1 MRRNKL
7 KVLSSL
13 AILGIA
19 GLGLAA
25 CNNNT
30 GSGTTPSPTPTPTEN
45 GGGATTTPTP
55 TPVPTTPSQTTTTTP
70 NQSSTAN
77 TPAQK
82 VVKSISISGGKTL
95 YLVGEEFSFDGVVVT
110 KTYNDETQET
120 ATADEVTYKIYSDED
135 GTKEAT
141 SIATAGTYYV
151 YVTCGG
157 KDNYY
162 AITVQEK
169 QQTIHENAVVKGVT
183 PTKTDISTKVDIYNQ
198 NGNEVYATANS
209 SKKIQSEDKSAT
221 CDGIEFSQRLKMQG
235 SAVAAGESV
244 SVAADGTVSNGRVI
258 VVKVA
263 QASKLTF
270 YGMPSSEQKRSFILT
285 NNADYSREVASAADK
300 TNIGSYKFDVAAG
313 TYYFYVGASNDAL
326 GTNAGGWYF
335 YGVDIAYDVPTS
347 SLTYSEIKV
356 DASNAKTDFNLNDTF
371 STDGLVVKG
380 KNNLGTW
387 DILSKEDYKV
397 TNTDDTEV
405 STATPGKK
413 TLKVTAK
420 GHSDNYDIQVINP
433 NATVENIVVK
443 EEAKGVYKQGEVI
456 SLSGL
461 VITSTDSDSVTQDIA
476 YDAEKI
482 TYKVLDGE
490 TDVTSQFT
498 TLTKGTYTVEL
509 TYASKTTTYNIT
521 MLEVKERK
529 FEYKNEVAVGSDSY
543 ASSLIVSYTDGT
555 DADWSKYNDT
565 ILSTAEG
572 YSTKFYSDADCTT
585 LIDTATNA
593 FASVGTV
600 YMKLSYQDYSS
611 NAITLT
617 VKNFNSESYYTK
629 DNLTSSSVVKDATIF
644 DGNLITITG
653 GKNLGAPEGKDGI
666 CNQEVQIKLDANT
679 DASKFKGLILN
690 IKQKV
695 ALKLYMNCSTDKSGK
710 TFVIKDPT
718 GKIVFTSNDIVKN
731 KTDNTL
737 VEVTLEAGTY
747 TIESLT
753 GSVRFAGIEATKA
766 E

>member
-1 MRRNKL
+1 MKRNKL

-30 GSGTTPSPTPTPTEN
+30 GSGTTQSPTTTPTEN
-45 GGGATTTPTP
+45 GGGATTPTPTP
-55 TPVPTTPSQTTTTTP
+55 TPVPTTPSQSTTTTP
-70 NQSSTAN
+70 NQSSTN
-77 TPAQK
+77 TPEQNK
-82 VVKSISISGGKTL
+82 IESISVSGQTK
-95 YLVGEEFSFDGVVVT
+95 EFLPGSEFVFGGTVT
-110 KTYNDETQET
+110 KN
-120 ATADEVTYKIYSDED
+120 YSDGSQVVATEEEYIVTIYTD
-135 GTKEAT
+135 NSYETEAEN
-141 SIATAGTYYV
+141 IKTAGTYYV
-151 YVTCGG
+151 VVSIGDKLATYEIV
-157 KDNYY
+157 
-162 AITVQEK
+162 VREK

-198 NGNEVYATANS
+198 HGNEVYVTANS
-209 SKKIQSEDKSAT
+209 SKKIQSEDKTAT

-244 SVAADGTVSNGRVI
+244 NVSADGTVSNGRVI

-300 TNIGSYKFDVAAG
+300 TNIGSYEFDVAAG
-313 TYYFYVGASNDAL
+313 TYYFYVGATNATL
-326 GTNAGGWYF
+326 GTTAGGWYF
-335 YGVDIAYDVPTS
+335 YGVDIAYDVPAS

-356 DASNAKTDFNLNDTF
+356 DASNVRTDFNLNDTF

-420 GHSDNYDIQVINP
+420 GHSDTYDIQVINP
-433 NATVENIVVK
+433 NATIENIVVK

-490 TDVTSQFT
+490 ADVTSQFT

-521 MLEVKERK
+521 MLEVKEGK

-585 LIDTATNA
+585 LIDTATKA

-617 VKNFNSESYYTK
+617 VKNFNSESYYVK
-629 DNLTSSSVVKDATIF
+629 DANLTSGTDYKKQTLFEGNFVDVKV
-644 DGNLITITG
+644 GTG
-653 GKNLGAPEGKDGI
+653 TCKADSNTAI
-666 CNQEVQIKLDANT
+666 NQGEMQIKLDAG
-679 DASKFKGLILN
+679 DGKEIIFVV
-690 IKQKV
+690 KQKIT
-695 ALKLYMNCSTDKSGK
+695 LKIIANASGNK
-710 TFVIKDPT
+710 KYIIKDAVGT
-718 GKIVFTSNDIVKN
+718 ELKAGDLS
-731 KTDNTL
+731 KTADGDTTI
-737 VEVTLEAGTY
+737 EITLEAGTY
-747 TIESLT
+747 SFTSN
-753 GSVRFAGIEATKA
+753 GGGVRFAGIEATKA

>member
-1 MRRNKL
+1 MKRNKL

-30 GSGTTPSPTPTPTEN
+30 GSGTTQSPTTTPTEN
-45 GGGATTTPTP
+45 GGGATTPTPTP
-55 TPVPTTPSQTTTTTP
+55 TPVPTTPSQSTTTTP
-70 NQSSTAN
+70 NQSSTN
-77 TPAQK
+77 TPEQK
-82 VVKSISISGGKTL
+82 KIESISVSGQTK
-95 YLVGEEFSFDGVVVT
+95 EFLPGSEFVFGGTVT
-110 KTYNDETQET
+110 KN
-120 ATADEVTYKIYSDED
+120 YSDGSQVVATEEEYIVTIYTD
-135 GTKEAT
+135 NSYETEAEN
-141 SIATAGTYYV
+141 IKTAGTYYV
-151 YVTCGG
+151 VVSIGDKLATYEIV
-157 KDNYY
+157 
-162 AITVQEK
+162 VREK

-198 NGNEVYATANS
+198 HGNEVYVTANS
-209 SKKIQSEDKSAT
+209 SKKIQSEDKTAT

-244 SVAADGTVSNGRVI
+244 NVSADGTVSNGRVI

-300 TNIGSYKFDVAAG
+300 TNIGSYEFDVAAG
-313 TYYFYVGASNDAL
+313 TYYFYVGATNATL
-326 GTNAGGWYF
+326 GTTAGGWYF
-335 YGVDIAYDVPTS
+335 YGVDIAYDVPAS

-356 DASNAKTDFNLNDTF
+356 DASNVRTDFNLNDTF

-420 GHSDNYDIQVINP
+420 GHSDTYDIQVINP
-433 NATVENIVVK
+433 NATIENIVVK

-490 TDVTSQFT
+490 ADVTSQFT

-521 MLEVKERK
+521 MLEVKEGK

-617 VKNFNSESYYTK
+617 VKNFNSESYYVK
-629 DNLTSSSVVKDATIF
+629 DANLTSGTDYKKQTLFEGNFVDVKV
-644 DGNLITITG
+644 GTG
-653 GKNLGAPEGKDGI
+653 TCKADSNTAI
-666 CNQEVQIKLDANT
+666 NQGEMQIKLDAG
-679 DASKFKGLILN
+679 DGKEIIFVV
-690 IKQKV
+690 KQKIT
-695 ALKLYMNCSTDKSGK
+695 LKIIANASGNK
-710 TFVIKDPT
+710 KYIIKDAVGT
-718 GKIVFTSNDIVKN
+718 ELKAGDLS
-731 KTDNTL
+731 KTADGDTTI
-737 VEVTLEAGTY
+737 EITLEAGTY
-747 TIESLT
+747 SFTSN
-753 GSVRFAGIEATKA
+753 GGGVRFAGIEATKA

>member
-1 MRRNKL
+1 M
-7 KVLSSL
+7 
-13 AILGIA
+13 
-19 GLGLAA
+19 
-25 CNNNT
+25 
-30 GSGTTPSPTPTPTEN
+30 
-45 GGGATTTPTP
+45 
-55 TPVPTTPSQTTTTTP
+55 
-70 NQSSTAN
+70 
-77 TPAQK
+77 
-82 VVKSISISGGKTL
+82 
-95 YLVGEEFSFDGVVVT
+95 
-110 KTYNDETQET
+110 
-120 ATADEVTYKIYSDED
+120 
-135 GTKEAT
+135 
-141 SIATAGTYYV
+141 
-151 YVTCGG
+151 
-157 KDNYY
+157 
-162 AITVQEK
+162 
-169 QQTIHENAVVKGVT
+169 T

-198 NGNEVYATANS
+198 HGNEVYVTANS
-209 SKKIQSEDKSAT
+209 SKKIQSEDKTAT

-244 SVAADGTVSNGRVI
+244 NVSADGTVSNGRVI

-300 TNIGSYKFDVAAG
+300 TNIGSYEFDVAAG
-313 TYYFYVGASNDAL
+313 TYYFYVGATNATL
-326 GTNAGGWYF
+326 GTTAGGWYF
-335 YGVDIAYDVPTS
+335 YGVDIAYDVPAS

-356 DASNAKTDFNLNDTF
+356 DASNVRTDFNLNDTF

-420 GHSDNYDIQVINP
+420 GHSDTYDIQVINP
-433 NATVENIVVK
+433 NATIENIVVK

-490 TDVTSQFT
+490 ADVTSQFT

-521 MLEVKERK
+521 MLEVKEGK

-585 LIDTATNA
+585 LIDTATKA

-617 VKNFNSESYYTK
+617 VKNFNSESYYVK
-629 DNLTSSSVVKDATIF
+629 DANLTSGTDYKKQTLFEGNFVDVKV
-644 DGNLITITG
+644 GTG
-653 GKNLGAPEGKDGI
+653 TCKADSNTAI
-666 CNQEVQIKLDANT
+666 NQGEMQIKLDAG
-679 DASKFKGLILN
+679 DGKEIIFVV
-690 IKQKV
+690 KQKIT
-695 ALKLYMNCSTDKSGK
+695 LKIIANASGNK
-710 TFVIKDPT
+710 KYIIKDAVGT
-718 GKIVFTSNDIVKN
+718 ELKAGDLS
-731 KTDNTL
+731 KTADGDTTI
-737 VEVTLEAGTY
+737 EITLEAGTY
-747 TIESLT
+747 SFTSN
-753 GSVRFAGIEATKA
+753 GGGVRFAGIEATKA

>member
-1 MRRNKL
+1 MKRNKL

-30 GSGTTPSPTPTPTEN
+30 GSGTTQSPTTTPTEN
-45 GGGATTTPTP
+45 GGGATTPTPTP
-55 TPVPTTPSQTTTTTP
+55 TPVPTTPSQSTTTTP
-70 NQSSTAN
+70 NQSSTN
-77 TPAQK
+77 TPEQNK
-82 VVKSISISGGKTL
+82 IESISVSGQTK
-95 YLVGEEFSFDGVVVT
+95 EFLPGSEFVFGGTVT
-110 KTYNDETQET
+110 KN
-120 ATADEVTYKIYSDED
+120 YSDGSQVVATEEEYIVTIYTD
-135 GTKEAT
+135 NSYETEAEN
-141 SIATAGTYYV
+141 IKTAGTYYV
-151 YVTCGG
+151 VVSIGDKLATYEIV
-157 KDNYY
+157 
-162 AITVQEK
+162 VREK

-198 NGNEVYATANS
+198 HGNEVYVTANS
-209 SKKIQSEDKSAT
+209 SKKIQSEDKTAT

-244 SVAADGTVSNGRVI
+244 NVSADGTVSNGRVI

-300 TNIGSYKFDVAAG
+300 TNIGSYEFDVAAG
-313 TYYFYVGASNDAL
+313 TYYFYVGATNATL
-326 GTNAGGWYF
+326 GTTAGGWYF
-335 YGVDIAYDVPTS
+335 YGVDIAYDVPAS

-356 DASNAKTDFNLNDTF
+356 DASNVRTDFNLNDTF

-420 GHSDNYDIQVINP
+420 GHSDTYDIQVINP
-433 NATVENIVVK
+433 NATIENIVVK

-490 TDVTSQFT
+490 ADVTSQFT

-521 MLEVKERK
+521 MLEVKEGK

-617 VKNFNSESYYTK
+617 VKNFNSESYYIK
-629 DNLTSSSVVKDATIF
+629 DANLTSGTDYKKQTLFEGNFVDVKV
-644 DGNLITITG
+644 GTG
-653 GKNLGAPEGKDGI
+653 TCKADSNTAI
-666 CNQEVQIKLDANT
+666 NQGEMQIKLDAG
-679 DASKFKGLILN
+679 DGKEIIFVV
-690 IKQKV
+690 KQKIT
-695 ALKLYMNCSTDKSGK
+695 LKIIANASGNK
-710 TFVIKDPT
+710 KYIIKDAVGTELKT
-718 GKIVFTSNDIVKN
+718 GDLS
-731 KTDNTL
+731 KTADGDTTI
-737 VEVTLEAGTY
+737 EITLEAGTY
-747 TIESLT
+747 SFTSN
-753 GSVRFAGIEATKA
+753 GGGVRFAGIEATKA
-766 E
+766 V

>member
-1 MRRNKL
+1 MKRNKL

-30 GSGTTPSPTPTPTEN
+30 GSGTTQSPTQTPTEN
-45 GGGATTTPTP
+45 GGGATTPTPTP
-55 TPVPTTPSQTTTTTP
+55 TPVPTTPSQSTTTTP
-70 NQSSTAN
+70 NQSSTN
-77 TPAQK
+77 TPEQNK
-82 VVKSISISGGKTL
+82 IESISVSGQTK
-95 YLVGEEFSFDGVVVT
+95 EFLPGSEFVFGGTVT
-110 KTYNDETQET
+110 KN
-120 ATADEVTYKIYSDED
+120 YSDGSQVVATEEEYIVTIYTD
-135 GTKEAT
+135 NSYETEAEN
-141 SIATAGTYYV
+141 IKTAGTYYV
-151 YVTCGG
+151 VVSIGDKLATYEIV
-157 KDNYY
+157 
-162 AITVQEK
+162 VREK

-198 NGNEVYATANS
+198 HGNEVYVTANS
-209 SKKIQSEDKSAT
+209 SKKIQSEDKTAT

-244 SVAADGTVSNGRVI
+244 NVSADGTVSNGRVI

-300 TNIGSYKFDVAAG
+300 TNIGSYEFDVAAG
-313 TYYFYVGASNDAL
+313 TYYFYVGATNATL
-326 GTNAGGWYF
+326 GTTAGGWYF
-335 YGVDIAYDVPTS
+335 YGVDIAYDVPAS

-356 DASNAKTDFNLNDTF
+356 DASNVRTDFNLNDTF

-397 TNTDDTEV
+397 TNNDDTEV

-420 GHSDNYDIQVINP
+420 GHSDTYDIQVINP
-433 NATVENIVVK
+433 NATIENIVVK

-490 TDVTSQFT
+490 ADVTSQFT

-521 MLEVKERK
+521 MLEVKEGK

-593 FASVGTV
+593 FASAGTV

-617 VKNFNSESYYTK
+617 VKNFNSESYYVK
-629 DNLTSSSVVKDATIF
+629 DANLTSGTDYKKQTLFEGNFVDVKV
-644 DGNLITITG
+644 GTG
-653 GKNLGAPEGKDGI
+653 TCKADSNTAI
-666 CNQEVQIKLDANT
+666 NQGEMQIKLDAG
-679 DASKFKGLILN
+679 DGKEIIFVV
-690 IKQKV
+690 KQKIT
-695 ALKLYMNCSTDKSGK
+695 LKIIANASGNK
-710 TFVIKDPT
+710 KYIIKDAVGT
-718 GKIVFTSNDIVKN
+718 ELKAGDLS
-731 KTDNTL
+731 KTADGDTTI
-737 VEVTLEAGTY
+737 EITLEAGTY
-747 TIESLT
+747 SFTSN
-753 GSVRFAGIEATKA
+753 GGGVRFAGIEATKA

>member
-1 MRRNKL
+1 MKRNKL

-30 GSGTTPSPTPTPTEN
+30 GSGTTQSPTTTPTEN
-45 GGGATTTPTP
+45 GGGATTPTPTP
-55 TPVPTTPSQTTTTTP
+55 TPVPTTPSQSTTTTP
-70 NQSSTAN
+70 NQSSTN
-77 TPAQK
+77 TPEQNK
-82 VVKSISISGGKTL
+82 IESISVSGQTK
-95 YLVGEEFSFDGVVVT
+95 EFLPGSEFVFGGTVT
-110 KTYNDETQET
+110 KN
-120 ATADEVTYKIYSDED
+120 YSDGSQVVATEEEYIVTIYTD
-135 GTKEAT
+135 NSYETEAEN
-141 SIATAGTYYV
+141 IKTAGTYYV
-151 YVTCGG
+151 VVSIGDKLATYEIV
-157 KDNYY
+157 
-162 AITVQEK
+162 VREK

-198 NGNEVYATANS
+198 HGNEVYVTANS
-209 SKKIQSEDKSAT
+209 SKKIQSEDKTAT

-244 SVAADGTVSNGRVI
+244 NVSADGTVSNGRVI

-300 TNIGSYKFDVAAG
+300 TNIGSYEFDVAAG
-313 TYYFYVGASNDAL
+313 TYYFYVGATNATL
-326 GTNAGGWYF
+326 GTTAGGWYF
-335 YGVDIAYDVPTS
+335 YGVDIAYDVPAS

-356 DASNAKTDFNLNDTF
+356 DASNVRTDFNLNDTF

-420 GHSDNYDIQVINP
+420 GHSDTYDIQVINP
-433 NATVENIVVK
+433 NATIENIVVK
-443 EEAKGVYKQGEVI
+443 EEAKGVYKQGEVV

-490 TDVTSQFT
+490 ADVTSQFT

-521 MLEVKERK
+521 MLEVKEGK

-629 DNLTSSSVVKDATIF
+629 DNLTSSSVVKNVTIF

-747 TIESLT
+747 TIESIT

>member
-1 MRRNKL
+1 MKRNKL

-30 GSGTTPSPTPTPTEN
+30 GSGTTQSPTTTPTEN
-45 GGGATTTPTP
+45 GGGATTPTPTP
-55 TPVPTTPSQTTTTTP
+55 TPVPTTPSQSTTTTP
-70 NQSSTAN
+70 NQSSTN
-77 TPAQK
+77 TPEQNK
-82 VVKSISISGGKTL
+82 IESISVSGQTK
-95 YLVGEEFSFDGVVVT
+95 EFLPGSEFVFGGTVT
-110 KTYNDETQET
+110 KN
-120 ATADEVTYKIYSDED
+120 YSDGSQVVATEEEYIVTIYTD
-135 GTKEAT
+135 NSYETEAEN
-141 SIATAGTYYV
+141 IKTAGTYYV
-151 YVTCGG
+151 VVSIGDKLATYEIV
-157 KDNYY
+157 
-162 AITVQEK
+162 VREK

-198 NGNEVYATANS
+198 HGNEVYVTANS
-209 SKKIQSEDKSAT
+209 SKKIQSEDKTAT

-244 SVAADGTVSNGRVI
+244 NVSADGTVSNGRVI

-300 TNIGSYKFDVAAG
+300 TNICSYEFDVAAG
-313 TYYFYVGASNDAL
+313 TYYFYVGATNATL
-326 GTNAGGWYF
+326 GTTAGGWYF
-335 YGVDIAYDVPTS
+335 YGVDIAYDVPAS

-356 DASNAKTDFNLNDTF
+356 DASNVRTDFNLNDTF

-420 GHSDNYDIQVINP
+420 GHSDTYDIQVINP
-433 NATVENIVVK
+433 NATIENIVVK

-490 TDVTSQFT
+490 ADVTSQFT

-521 MLEVKERK
+521 MLEVKEGK

-617 VKNFNSESYYTK
+617 VKNFNSESYYVK
-629 DNLTSSSVVKDATIF
+629 DANLTSGTDYKKQTLFEGNFVDVKV
-644 DGNLITITG
+644 GTG
-653 GKNLGAPEGKDGI
+653 TCKADSNTAI
-666 CNQEVQIKLDANT
+666 NQGEMQIKLDAG
-679 DASKFKGLILN
+679 DGKEIIFVV
-690 IKQKV
+690 KQKIT
-695 ALKLYMNCSTDKSGK
+695 LKIIANASGNK
-710 TFVIKDPT
+710 KYIIKDAVGT
-718 GKIVFTSNDIVKN
+718 ELKAGDLS
-731 KTDNTL
+731 KTADGDTTI
-737 VEVTLEAGTY
+737 EITLEAGTY
-747 TIESLT
+747 SFTSN
-753 GSVRFAGIEATKA
+753 GGGVRFAGIEATKA

>member
-30 GSGTTPSPTPTPTEN
+30 GSGTTQSPTTTPTEN
-45 GGGATTTPTP
+45 GGGATTPTPTP
-55 TPVPTTPSQTTTTTP
+55 TPVPTTPSQSTTTTP
-70 NQSSTAN
+70 NQSSTN
-77 TPAQK
+77 TPEQNK
-82 VVKSISISGGKTL
+82 IESISVSGQTK
-95 YLVGEEFSFDGVVVT
+95 EFLPGSEFVFGGTVT
-110 KTYNDETQET
+110 KN
-120 ATADEVTYKIYSDED
+120 YSDGSQVVATEEEYIVTIYTD
-135 GTKEAT
+135 NSYETEAEN
-141 SIATAGTYYV
+141 IKTAGTYYV
-151 YVTCGG
+151 VVSIGDKLATYEIV
-157 KDNYY
+157 
-162 AITVQEK
+162 VREK

-198 NGNEVYATANS
+198 HGNEVYVTANS
-209 SKKIQSEDKSAT
+209 SKKIQSEDKTAT

-235 SAVAAGESV
+235 SAVAAGERVNV
-244 SVAADGTVSNGRVI
+244 SADGTVSNGRVI

-300 TNIGSYKFDVAAG
+300 TNIGSYEFDVAAG
-313 TYYFYVGASNDAL
+313 TYYFYVGATNATL
-326 GTNAGGWYF
+326 GTTAGGWYF
-335 YGVDIAYDVPTS
+335 YGVDIAYDVPAS

-356 DASNAKTDFNLNDTF
+356 DASNVRTDFNLNDTF

-420 GHSDNYDIQVINP
+420 GHSDTYDIQVINP
-433 NATVENIVVK
+433 NATIENIVVK

-490 TDVTSQFT
+490 ADVTSQFT

-521 MLEVKERK
+521 MLEVKEGK

-617 VKNFNSESYYTK
+617 VKNFNSESYYVK
-629 DNLTSSSVVKDATIF
+629 DANLTSGTDYKKQTLFEGNFVDVKV
-644 DGNLITITG
+644 GTG
-653 GKNLGAPEGKDGI
+653 TCKADSNTAI
-666 CNQEVQIKLDANT
+666 NQGEMQIKLDAG
-679 DASKFKGLILN
+679 DGKEIIFVV
-690 IKQKV
+690 KQKIT
-695 ALKLYMNCSTDKSGK
+695 LKIIANASGNK
-710 TFVIKDPT
+710 KYIIKDAVGT
-718 GKIVFTSNDIVKN
+718 ELKAGDLS
-731 KTDNTL
+731 KTADGDTTI
-737 VEVTLEAGTY
+737 EITLEAGTY
-747 TIESLT
+747 SFTSN
-753 GSVRFAGIEATKA
+753 GGGVRFAGIEATKA

>member
-1 MRRNKL
+1 MKRNKL

-30 GSGTTPSPTPTPTEN
+30 GSGTTQSPTTTPTEN
-45 GGGATTTPTP
+45 GGGATTPTPTP
-55 TPVPTTPSQTTTTTP
+55 TPVPITPSQSTTTTP
-70 NQSSTAN
+70 NQSSTN
-77 TPAQK
+77 TPEQNK
-82 VVKSISISGGKTL
+82 IESISVSGQTK
-95 YLVGEEFSFDGVVVT
+95 EFLPGSEFVFGGTVT
-110 KTYNDETQET
+110 KN
-120 ATADEVTYKIYSDED
+120 YSDGSQVVATEEEYIVTIYTD
-135 GTKEAT
+135 NSYETEAEN
-141 SIATAGTYYV
+141 IKTAGTYYV
-151 YVTCGG
+151 VVSIGDKLATYEIV
-157 KDNYY
+157 
-162 AITVQEK
+162 VREK

-198 NGNEVYATANS
+198 HGNEVYVTANS
-209 SKKIQSEDKSAT
+209 SKKIQSEDKTAT

-244 SVAADGTVSNGRVI
+244 NVSADGTVSNGRVI

-300 TNIGSYKFDVAAG
+300 TNIGSYEFDVAAG
-313 TYYFYVGASNDAL
+313 TYYFYVGATNATL
-326 GTNAGGWYF
+326 GTTAGGWYF
-335 YGVDIAYDVPTS
+335 YGVDIAYDVPAS

-356 DASNAKTDFNLNDTF
+356 DASNVRTDFNLNDTF

-420 GHSDNYDIQVINP
+420 GHSDTYDIQVINP
-433 NATVENIVVK
+433 NATIENIVVK

-490 TDVTSQFT
+490 ADVTSQFT

-521 MLEVKERK
+521 MLEVKEGK

-617 VKNFNSESYYTK
+617 VKNFNSESYYIK
-629 DNLTSSSVVKDATIF
+629 DANLTSGTDYKKQTLFEGNFVDVKV
-644 DGNLITITG
+644 GTG
-653 GKNLGAPEGKDGI
+653 TCKADSNTAI
-666 CNQEVQIKLDANT
+666 NQGEMQIKLDAG
-679 DASKFKGLILN
+679 DGKEIIFVV
-690 IKQKV
+690 KQKIT
-695 ALKLYMNCSTDKSGK
+695 LKIIANASGNK
-710 TFVIKDPT
+710 KYIIKDAVGTELKT
-718 GKIVFTSNDIVKN
+718 GDLS
-731 KTDNTL
+731 KTADGDTTI
-737 VEVTLEAGTY
+737 EITLEAGTY
-747 TIESLT
+747 SFTSN
-753 GSVRFAGIEATKA
+753 GGGVRFAGIEATKA

>member
-1 MRRNKL
+1 MKRNKL
-7 KVLSSL
+7 KVLSRL

-30 GSGTTPSPTPTPTEN
+30 GSGTTQSPTTTPTEN
-45 GGGATTTPTP
+45 GGGATTPTPTP
-55 TPVPTTPSQTTTTTP
+55 TPVPTTPSQSTTTTP
-70 NQSSTAN
+70 NQSSTN
-77 TPAQK
+77 TPEQNK
-82 VVKSISISGGKTL
+82 IKSISVSGQTK
-95 YLVGEEFSFDGVVVT
+95 EFLPGSEFVFGGTVT
-110 KTYNDETQET
+110 KN
-120 ATADEVTYKIYSDED
+120 YSDGSQVVATEEEYIVTIYTD
-135 GTKEAT
+135 NSYETEAENIKT
-141 SIATAGTYYV
+141 SGTYYV
-151 YVTCGG
+151 VVSIGDKLATYEIV
-157 KDNYY
+157 
-162 AITVQEK
+162 VREK

-198 NGNEVYATANS
+198 HGNEVYVTANS
-209 SKKIQSEDKSAT
+209 SKKIQSEDKTAT

-244 SVAADGTVSNGRVI
+244 NVSADGTVSNGRVI

-300 TNIGSYKFDVAAG
+300 TNIGSYEFDVAAG
-313 TYYFYVGASNDAL
+313 TYYFYVGATNATL
-326 GTNAGGWYF
+326 GTTAGGWYF
-335 YGVDIAYDVPTS
+335 YGVDIAYDVPAS

-356 DASNAKTDFNLNDTF
+356 DASNVRTDFNLNDTF

-420 GHSDNYDIQVINP
+420 GHSDTYDIQVINP
-433 NATVENIVVK
+433 NATIENIVVK

-490 TDVTSQFT
+490 ADVTSQFT

-521 MLEVKERK
+521 MLEVKEGK

-617 VKNFNSESYYTK
+617 VKNFNSESYYVK
-629 DNLTSSSVVKDATIF
+629 DANLTSGTDYKKQTLFEGNFVDVKV
-644 DGNLITITG
+644 GTG
-653 GKNLGAPEGKDGI
+653 TCKADSNTAI
-666 CNQEVQIKLDANT
+666 NQGEMQIKLDAG
-679 DASKFKGLILN
+679 DGKEIIFVV
-690 IKQKV
+690 KQKIT
-695 ALKLYMNCSTDKSGK
+695 LKIIANASGNK
-710 TFVIKDPT
+710 KYIIKDAVGT
-718 GKIVFTSNDIVKN
+718 ELKAGDLS
-731 KTDNTL
+731 KTADGDTTI
-737 VEVTLEAGTY
+737 EITLEAGTY
-747 TIESLT
+747 SFTSN
-753 GSVRFAGIEATKA
+753 GGGVRFAGIEATKA

>member
-1 MRRNKL
+1 MKRNKL

-30 GSGTTPSPTPTPTEN
+30 GSGTTQSPTTTPTEN
-45 GGGATTTPTP
+45 GGGATTPTPTP
-55 TPVPTTPSQTTTTTP
+55 TPVPTTPSQSTTTTP
-70 NQSSTAN
+70 NQSSTN
-77 TPAQK
+77 TPEQNK
-82 VVKSISISGGKTL
+82 IESISVSGQTK
-95 YLVGEEFSFDGVVVT
+95 EFLPGSEFVFGGTVT
-110 KTYNDETQET
+110 KN
-120 ATADEVTYKIYSDED
+120 YSDGSQVVATEEEYIVTIYTD
-135 GTKEAT
+135 NSYETEAEN
-141 SIATAGTYYV
+141 IKTAGTYYV
-151 YVTCGG
+151 VVSIGDKLATYEIV
-157 KDNYY
+157 
-162 AITVQEK
+162 VREK

-198 NGNEVYATANS
+198 HGNEVYVTANS
-209 SKKIQSEDKSAT
+209 SKKIQSEDKTAT

-244 SVAADGTVSNGRVI
+244 NVSADGTVSNGRVI

-300 TNIGSYKFDVAAG
+300 TNIGSYEFDVAAG
-313 TYYFYVGASNDAL
+313 TYYFYVGATNATL
-326 GTNAGGWYF
+326 GTTAGGWYF
-335 YGVDIAYDVPTS
+335 YGVDIAYDVPAS

-356 DASNAKTDFNLNDTF
+356 DASNVRTDFNLNDTF

-420 GHSDNYDIQVINP
+420 GHSGTYDIQVINP
-433 NATVENIVVK
+433 NATIENIVVK

-490 TDVTSQFT
+490 ADVTSQFT

-521 MLEVKERK
+521 MLEVKEGK

-617 VKNFNSESYYTK
+617 VKNFNSESYYVK
-629 DNLTSSSVVKDATIF
+629 DANLTSGTDYKKQTLFEGNFVDVKV
-644 DGNLITITG
+644 GTG
-653 GKNLGAPEGKDGI
+653 TCKADSNTAI
-666 CNQEVQIKLDANT
+666 NQGEMQIKLDAG
-679 DASKFKGLILN
+679 DGKEIIFVV
-690 IKQKV
+690 KQKIT
-695 ALKLYMNCSTDKSGK
+695 LKIIANASGNK
-710 TFVIKDPT
+710 KYIIKDAVGT
-718 GKIVFTSNDIVKN
+718 ELKAGDLS
-731 KTDNTL
+731 KTADGDTTI
-737 VEVTLEAGTY
+737 EITLEAGTY
-747 TIESLT
+747 SFTSN
-753 GSVRFAGIEATKA
+753 GGGVRFAGIEATKA

>member
-1 MRRNKL
+1 MKRNKL

-30 GSGTTPSPTPTPTEN
+30 GSGTTQSPTQTPTEN
-45 GGGATTTPTP
+45 GGGATTPTPTP
-55 TPVPTTPSQTTTTTP
+55 TPVPTTPSQSTTTTP
-70 NQSSTAN
+70 NQSSTN
-77 TPAQK
+77 TPEQNK
-82 VVKSISISGGKTL
+82 IESISVSGQTK
-95 YLVGEEFSFDGVVVT
+95 EFLPGSEFVFGGTVT
-110 KTYNDETQET
+110 KN
-120 ATADEVTYKIYSDED
+120 YSDGSQVVATEEEYIVTIYTD
-135 GTKEAT
+135 NSYETEAEN
-141 SIATAGTYYV
+141 IKTAGTYYV
-151 YVTCGG
+151 VVSIGDKLATYEIV
-157 KDNYY
+157 
-162 AITVQEK
+162 VREK

-198 NGNEVYATANS
+198 HGNEVYVTANS
-209 SKKIQSEDKSAT
+209 SKKIQSEDKTAT

-244 SVAADGTVSNGRVI
+244 NVSADGTVSNGRVI

-300 TNIGSYKFDVAAG
+300 TNIGSYEFDVAAG
-313 TYYFYVGASNDAL
+313 TYYFYVGATNATL
-326 GTNAGGWYF
+326 GTTAGGWYF
-335 YGVDIAYDVPTS
+335 YGVDIAYDVPAS

-356 DASNAKTDFNLNDTF
+356 DASNVRTDFNLNDTF

-397 TNTDDTEV
+397 TNNDDTEV

-420 GHSDNYDIQVINP
+420 GHSDTYDIQVINP
-433 NATVENIVVK
+433 NATIENIVVK

-490 TDVTSQFT
+490 ADVTSQFT

-521 MLEVKERK
+521 MLEVKEGK

-617 VKNFNSESYYTK
+617 VKNFNSESYYIK
-629 DNLTSSSVVKDATIF
+629 DANLTSGTDYKKQTLFEGNFVDVKV
-644 DGNLITITG
+644 GTG
-653 GKNLGAPEGKDGI
+653 TCKADSNTAI
-666 CNQEVQIKLDANT
+666 NQGEMQIKLDAG
-679 DASKFKGLILN
+679 DGKEIIFVV
-690 IKQKV
+690 KQKIT
-695 ALKLYMNCSTDKSGK
+695 LKIIANASGNK
-710 TFVIKDPT
+710 KYIIKDAVGTELKT
-718 GKIVFTSNDIVKN
+718 GDLS
-731 KTDNTL
+731 KTADGDTTI
-737 VEVTLEAGTY
+737 EITLEAGTY
-747 TIESLT
+747 SFTSN
-753 GSVRFAGIEATKA
+753 GGGVRFAGIEATKA

>member
-1 MRRNKL
+1 MKRNKL

-45 GGGATTTPTP
+45 GGATTTPTP
-55 TPVPTTPSQTTTTTP
+55 TPAPTTPSQTTTTTP

-169 QQTIHENAVVKGVT
+169 QQTIHENAVVKGVSSNIT
-183 PTKTDISTKVDIYNQ
+183 EKFNIYSQ
-198 NGNEVYATANS
+198 NGNEVYATATS
-209 SKKIQSEDKSAT
+209 TKYLEYETKTAT
-221 CDGIEFSQRLKMQG
+221 VDGIEFSQRLKMKG
-235 SAVAAGESV
+235 SAVGKGETV

-270 YGMPSSEQKRSFILT
+270 YGMPSDNKKRSFILT
-285 NNADYSREVASAADK
+285 NNADVTREIASAADK
-300 TNIGSYKFDVAAG
+300 TNIGSYEFDVKAG

-326 GTNAGGWYF
+326 GTEAGGWYF
-335 YGVDIAYDVPTS
+335 YGVDIAYDVPAS

-617 VKNFNSESYYTK
+617 VKNFNSESYSTSG
-629 DNLTSSSVVKDATIF
+629 LTVGTDYKNSVLF
-644 DGNLITITG
+644 EGNLVDVKVGTG
-653 GKNLGAPEGKDGI
+653 TCKADDAKDKDTM
-666 CNQEVQIKLDANT
+666 NHEVQIKLDSGAG
-679 DASKFKGLILN
+679 KEIIFVV
-690 IKQKV
+690 KQKIT
-695 ALKLYMNCSTDKSGK
+695 LKIAINASGK
-710 TFVIKDPT
+710 KKYVIKDST
-718 GKIVFTSNDIVKN
+718 GTVVPNGSGNVGITKDSNTIVEI
-731 KTDNTL
+731 
-737 VEVTLEAGTY
+737 TLEAGTY
-747 TIESLT
+747 TLASD
-753 GSVRFAGIEATKA
+753 GGGVRFAGIEATKA

>member
-70 NQSSTAN
+70 NQSSTN
-77 TPAQK
+77 TPEQNK
-82 VVKSISISGGKTL
+82 IESISVSGQTK
-95 YLVGEEFSFDGVVVT
+95 EFLPGSEFVFGGTVT
-110 KTYNDETQET
+110 KN
-120 ATADEVTYKIYSDED
+120 YSDGSQVVATEEEYIVTIYTD
-135 GTKEAT
+135 NSYETEAEN
-141 SIATAGTYYV
+141 IKTAGTYYV
-151 YVTCGG
+151 VVSIGDKLATYEIV
-157 KDNYY
+157 
-162 AITVQEK
+162 VREK

-198 NGNEVYATANS
+198 HGNEVYVTANS
-209 SKKIQSEDKSAT
+209 SKKIQSEDKTAT

-244 SVAADGTVSNGRVI
+244 NVSADGTVSNGRVI

-300 TNIGSYKFDVAAG
+300 TNIGSYEFDVAAG
-313 TYYFYVGASNDAL
+313 TYYFYVGATNATL
-326 GTNAGGWYF
+326 GTTAGGWYF
-335 YGVDIAYDVPTS
+335 YGVDIAYDVPAS

-356 DASNAKTDFNLNDTF
+356 DASNVRTDFNLNDTF

-420 GHSDNYDIQVINP
+420 GHSDTYDIQVINP
-433 NATVENIVVK
+433 NATIENIVVK

-490 TDVTSQFT
+490 ADVTSQFT

-521 MLEVKERK
+521 MLEVKEGK

-543 ASSLIVSYTDGT
+543 ASSLIV
-555 DADWSKYNDT
+555 
-565 ILSTAEG
+565 L
-572 YSTKFYSDADCTT
+572 
-585 LIDTATNA
+585 L
-593 FASVGTV
+593 
-600 YMKLSYQDYSS
+600 
-611 NAITLT
+611 
-617 VKNFNSESYYTK
+617 
-629 DNLTSSSVVKDATIF
+629 
-644 DGNLITITG
+644 
-653 GKNLGAPEGKDGI
+653 
-666 CNQEVQIKLDANT
+666 
-679 DASKFKGLILN
+679 
-690 IKQKV
+690 
-695 ALKLYMNCSTDKSGK
+695 
-710 TFVIKDPT
+710 
-718 GKIVFTSNDIVKN
+718 
-731 KTDNTL
+731 
-737 VEVTLEAGTY
+737 
-747 TIESLT
+747 
-753 GSVRFAGIEATKA
+753 
-766 E
+766 

>member
-1 MRRNKL
+1 MKRNKL

-30 GSGTTPSPTPTPTEN
+30 GSGTTQSPTTTPTEN
-45 GGGATTTPTP
+45 GGGATTPTPTP
-55 TPVPTTPSQTTTTTP
+55 TPVPTTPSQSTTTTP
-70 NQSSTAN
+70 NQSSTN
-77 TPAQK
+77 TPEQNK
-82 VVKSISISGGKTL
+82 IESISVSGQTK
-95 YLVGEEFSFDGVVVT
+95 EFLPGSEFVFGGTVT
-110 KTYNDETQET
+110 KN
-120 ATADEVTYKIYSDED
+120 YSDGSQVVATEEEYIVTIYTD
-135 GTKEAT
+135 NSYETEAEN
-141 SIATAGTYYV
+141 IKTAGTYYV
-151 YVTCGG
+151 VVSIGDKLATYEIV
-157 KDNYY
+157 
-162 AITVQEK
+162 VREK

-198 NGNEVYATANS
+198 HGNEVYVTANS
-209 SKKIQSEDKSAT
+209 SKKIQSEDKTAT

-244 SVAADGTVSNGRVI
+244 NVSADGTVSNGRVI

-300 TNIGSYKFDVAAG
+300 TNIGSYEFDVAAG
-313 TYYFYVGASNDAL
+313 TYYFYVGATNATL
-326 GTNAGGWYF
+326 GTTAGGWYF
-335 YGVDIAYDVPTS
+335 YCVDIAYDVPAS

-356 DASNAKTDFNLNDTF
+356 DASNVRTDFNLNDTF

-420 GHSDNYDIQVINP
+420 GHSDTYDIQVINP
-433 NATVENIVVK
+433 NATIENIVVK

-490 TDVTSQFT
+490 ADVTSQFT

-521 MLEVKERK
+521 MLEVKEGK

-617 VKNFNSESYYTK
+617 VKNFNSESYYVK
-629 DNLTSSSVVKDATIF
+629 DANLTSGTDYKKQTLFEGNFVDVKV
-644 DGNLITITG
+644 GTG
-653 GKNLGAPEGKDGI
+653 TCKADSNTAI
-666 CNQEVQIKLDANT
+666 NQGEMQIKLDAG
-679 DASKFKGLILN
+679 DGKEIIFVV
-690 IKQKV
+690 KQKIT
-695 ALKLYMNCSTDKSGK
+695 LKIIANASGNK
-710 TFVIKDPT
+710 KYIIKDAVGT
-718 GKIVFTSNDIVKN
+718 ELKAGDLS
-731 KTDNTL
+731 KTADGDTTI
-737 VEVTLEAGTY
+737 EITLEAGTY
-747 TIESLT
+747 SFTSN
-753 GSVRFAGIEATKA
+753 GGGVRFAGIEATKA

>member
-30 GSGTTPSPTPTPTEN
+30 GSGTTQSPTTTPTEN
-45 GGGATTTPTP
+45 GGGATTPTPTP
-55 TPVPTTPSQTTTTTP
+55 TPVPTTPSQSTTPTP
-70 NQSSTAN
+70 NQSSTN
-77 TPAQK
+77 TPEQNK
-82 VVKSISISGGKTL
+82 IESISVSGQTK
-95 YLVGEEFSFDGVVVT
+95 EFLPGSEFVFGGTVT
-110 KTYNDETQET
+110 KN
-120 ATADEVTYKIYSDED
+120 YSDGSQVVATEEEYIVTIYTD
-135 GTKEAT
+135 NSYETEAEN
-141 SIATAGTYYV
+141 IKTAGTYYV
-151 YVTCGG
+151 VVSIGDKLATYEIV
-157 KDNYY
+157 
-162 AITVQEK
+162 VREK

-198 NGNEVYATANS
+198 HGNEVYVTANS
-209 SKKIQSEDKSAT
+209 SKKIQSEDKTAT

-244 SVAADGTVSNGRVI
+244 NVSADGTVSNGRVI

-300 TNIGSYKFDVAAG
+300 TNIGSYEFDVAAG
-313 TYYFYVGASNDAL
+313 TYYFYVGATNATL
-326 GTNAGGWYF
+326 GTTAGGWYF
-335 YGVDIAYDVPTS
+335 YGVDIAYDVPAS

-356 DASNAKTDFNLNDTF
+356 DASNVRTDFNLNDTF

-420 GHSDNYDIQVINP
+420 GHSDTYDIQVINP
-433 NATVENIVVK
+433 NATIENIVVK
-443 EEAKGVYKQGEVI
+443 EEAKGVYKQGEVV

-490 TDVTSQFT
+490 ADVTSQFT

-521 MLEVKERK
+521 MLEVKEGK

-617 VKNFNSESYYTK
+617 VKNFNSESYYVK
-629 DNLTSSSVVKDATIF
+629 DANLTSGTDYKKQTLFEGNFVDVKV
-644 DGNLITITG
+644 GTG
-653 GKNLGAPEGKDGI
+653 TCKADSNTAI
-666 CNQEVQIKLDANT
+666 NQGEMQIKLDAG
-679 DASKFKGLILN
+679 DGKEIIFVV
-690 IKQKV
+690 KQKIT
-695 ALKLYMNCSTDKSGK
+695 LKIIANASGNK
-710 TFVIKDPT
+710 KYIIKDAVGT
-718 GKIVFTSNDIVKN
+718 ELKAGDLS
-731 KTDNTL
+731 KTADGDTTI
-737 VEVTLEAGTY
+737 EITLEAGTY
-747 TIESLT
+747 SFTSN
-753 GSVRFAGIEATKA
+753 GGGVRFAGIEATKA

>member
-1 MRRNKL
+1 MKRNKL

-30 GSGTTPSPTPTPTEN
+30 GSGTTQSPTPTPTEN
-45 GGGATTTPTP
+45 GGGATTPTPTP
-55 TPVPTTPSQTTTTTP
+55 TPVPTTPSQSTTTTP
-70 NQSSTAN
+70 NQSSTN
-77 TPAQK
+77 TPEQNK
-82 VVKSISISGGKTL
+82 IESISVSGQTK
-95 YLVGEEFSFDGVVVT
+95 EFLPGSEFVFGGTVT
-110 KTYNDETQET
+110 KN
-120 ATADEVTYKIYSDED
+120 YSDGSQVVATEEEYIVTIYTD
-135 GTKEAT
+135 NSYETEAEN
-141 SIATAGTYYV
+141 IKTAGTYYV
-151 YVTCGG
+151 VVSIGDKLATYEIVVREKQYKLVTMFDPANNTAGNITENKELYNANGNKVSVLANTSG
-157 KDNYY
+157 KMTIEANKYNKIEGYNFTSRLKLNGTALGSGATGLDIDSNGNVTNTRVVVIELEKDANVNIFARSTSTETRTL
-162 AITVQEK
+162 AITDNGTYTKELSCADDMQK
-169 QQTIHENAVVKGVT
+169 QTVSLKAGKYYVYSKSGGIN
-183 PTKTDISTKVDIYNQ
+183 IY
-198 NGNEVYATANS
+198 
-209 SKKIQSEDKSAT
+209 
-221 CDGIEFSQRLKMQG
+221 GIEFETEVPAS
-235 SAVAAGESV
+235 SV
-244 SVAADGTVSNGRVI
+244 
-258 VVKVA
+258 
-263 QASKLTF
+263 
-270 YGMPSSEQKRSFILT
+270 
-285 NNADYSREVASAADK
+285 
-300 TNIGSYKFDVAAG
+300 
-313 TYYFYVGASNDAL
+313 
-326 GTNAGGWYF
+326 
-335 YGVDIAYDVPTS
+335 
-347 SLTYSEIKV
+347 TYSEIKV
-356 DASNAKTDFNLNDTF
+356 DTSNAKTDFNKGDEFAT
-371 STDGLVVKG
+371 TGLVVKG
-380 KNNLGTW
+380 LNNYGVW
-387 DILSKEDYKV
+387 DILDSSDYTITNEDDSAV
-397 TNTDDTEV
+397 DTTTV
-405 STATPGKK
+405 GRK
-413 TLKVTAK
+413 TIKVTAK
-420 GHSDNYDIQVINP
+420 GHSDTYVIQVINP
-433 NATVENIVVK
+433 NATIESITVK
-443 EEAKGVYKQGEVI
+443 EDAKEVYKQGEEI
-456 SLSGL
+456 SFSGL
-461 VITSTDSDSVTQDIA
+461 VITSTDSDSLTQDIA

-482 TYKVLDGE
+482 TFRVLDGE
-490 TDVTSQFT
+490 ADVTSQFT

-521 MLEVKERK
+521 MLEVKEGK

-555 DADWSKYNDT
+555 DADWSKYNET

-629 DNLTSSSVVKDATIF
+629 DNLTSSSVVKNVTIF

>member
-19 GLGLAA
+19 SLGLAA

-30 GSGTTPSPTPTPTEN
+30 GSGTTQSPTTTPTEN
-45 GGGATTTPTP
+45 GGGATTPTPTP
-55 TPVPTTPSQTTTTTP
+55 TPVPTTPSQSTTPTP
-70 NQSSTAN
+70 NQSSTN
-77 TPAQK
+77 TPEQNK
-82 VVKSISISGGKTL
+82 IESISVSGQTK
-95 YLVGEEFSFDGVVVT
+95 EFLPGSEFVFGGTVT
-110 KTYNDETQET
+110 KN
-120 ATADEVTYKIYSDED
+120 YSDGSQVVATEEEYIVTIYTD
-135 GTKEAT
+135 NSYETEAEN
-141 SIATAGTYYV
+141 IKTAGTYYV
-151 YVTCGG
+151 VVSIGDKLATYEIV
-157 KDNYY
+157 
-162 AITVQEK
+162 VREK

-198 NGNEVYATANS
+198 HGNEVYVTANS
-209 SKKIQSEDKSAT
+209 SKKIQSEDKTAT

-244 SVAADGTVSNGRVI
+244 NVSADGTVSNGRVI

-300 TNIGSYKFDVAAG
+300 TNIGSYEFDVAAG
-313 TYYFYVGASNDAL
+313 TYYFYVGATNATL
-326 GTNAGGWYF
+326 GTTAGGWYF
-335 YGVDIAYDVPTS
+335 YGVDIAYDVPAS

-356 DASNAKTDFNLNDTF
+356 DASNVRTDFNLNDTF

-420 GHSDNYDIQVINP
+420 GHSDTYDIQVINP
-433 NATVENIVVK
+433 NATIENIVVK

-490 TDVTSQFT
+490 ADVTSQFT

-521 MLEVKERK
+521 MLEVKEGK

-611 NAITLT
+611 NTITLT
-617 VKNFNSESYYTK
+617 VKNFNSESYYVK
-629 DNLTSSSVVKDATIF
+629 DANLTSGTDYKKQTLFEGNFVDVKV
-644 DGNLITITG
+644 GTG
-653 GKNLGAPEGKDGI
+653 TCKADSNTAI
-666 CNQEVQIKLDANT
+666 NQGEMQIKLDAG
-679 DASKFKGLILN
+679 DGKEIIFVV
-690 IKQKV
+690 KQKIT
-695 ALKLYMNCSTDKSGK
+695 LKIIANASGNK
-710 TFVIKDPT
+710 KYIIKDAVGT
-718 GKIVFTSNDIVKN
+718 ELKAGDLS
-731 KTDNTL
+731 KTADGDTTI
-737 VEVTLEAGTY
+737 EITLEAGTY
-747 TIESLT
+747 SFTSN
-753 GSVRFAGIEATKA
+753 GGGVRFAGIEATKA

>member
-30 GSGTTPSPTPTPTEN
+30 GSGTTQSPTTTPTEN
-45 GGGATTTPTP
+45 GGGATTPTPTP
-55 TPVPTTPSQTTTTTP
+55 TPVPTTPSQSTTTTP
-70 NQSSTAN
+70 NQSSTN
-77 TPAQK
+77 TPEQNK
-82 VVKSISISGGKTL
+82 IESISVSGQTK
-95 YLVGEEFSFDGVVVT
+95 EFLPGSEFVFGGTVT
-110 KTYNDETQET
+110 KN
-120 ATADEVTYKIYSDED
+120 YSDGSQVVATEEEYIVTIYTD
-135 GTKEAT
+135 NSYETEAEN
-141 SIATAGTYYV
+141 IKTAGTYYV
-151 YVTCGG
+151 VVSIGDKLATYEIV
-157 KDNYY
+157 
-162 AITVQEK
+162 VREK

-198 NGNEVYATANS
+198 HGNEVYVTANS
-209 SKKIQSEDKSAT
+209 SKKIQSEDKTAT

-235 SAVAAGESV
+235 SAVAAGERVNV
-244 SVAADGTVSNGRVI
+244 SADGTVSNGRVI

-300 TNIGSYKFDVAAG
+300 TNIGSYEFDVAAG
-313 TYYFYVGASNDAL
+313 TYYFYVGATNATL
-326 GTNAGGWYF
+326 GTTAGGWYF
-335 YGVDIAYDVPTS
+335 YGVDIAYDVPAS

-356 DASNAKTDFNLNDTF
+356 DASNVRTDFNLNDTF

-420 GHSDNYDIQVINP
+420 GHSDTYDIQVINP
-433 NATVENIVVK
+433 NATIENIVVK

-476 YDAEKI
+476 YDVEKI

-490 TDVTSQFT
+490 ADVTSQFT

-521 MLEVKERK
+521 MLEVKEGK

-617 VKNFNSESYYTK
+617 VKNFNSESYYVK
-629 DNLTSSSVVKDATIF
+629 DANLTSGTDYKEQTLFEGNFVDVKV
-644 DGNLITITG
+644 GTG
-653 GKNLGAPEGKDGI
+653 TCKADSNTAI
-666 CNQEVQIKLDANT
+666 NQGEMQIKLDAG
-679 DASKFKGLILN
+679 DGKEIIFVV
-690 IKQKV
+690 KQKIT
-695 ALKLYMNCSTDKSGK
+695 LKIIANASGNK
-710 TFVIKDPT
+710 KYIIKDAVGT
-718 GKIVFTSNDIVKN
+718 ELKAGDLS
-731 KTDNTL
+731 KTADGDTTI
-737 VEVTLEAGTY
+737 EITLEAGTY
-747 TIESLT
+747 SFTSN
-753 GSVRFAGIEATKA
+753 GGGVRFAGIEATKA

>member
-1 MRRNKL
+1 MKRNKL

-30 GSGTTPSPTPTPTEN
+30 GSGTTQSPTQTPTEN
-45 GGGATTTPTP
+45 GGGATTPTPTP
-55 TPVPTTPSQTTTTTP
+55 TPVPTTPSQSTTTTP
-70 NQSSTAN
+70 NQSSTN
-77 TPAQK
+77 TPEQNK
-82 VVKSISISGGKTL
+82 IESISVSGQTK
-95 YLVGEEFSFDGVVVT
+95 EFLPGSEFVFGGTVT
-110 KTYNDETQET
+110 KN
-120 ATADEVTYKIYSDED
+120 YSDGSQVVATEEEYIVTIYTD
-135 GTKEAT
+135 NSYETEAEN
-141 SIATAGTYYV
+141 IKTAGTYYV
-151 YVTCGG
+151 VVSIGDKLATYEIV
-157 KDNYY
+157 
-162 AITVQEK
+162 VREK

-198 NGNEVYATANS
+198 HGNEVYVTANS
-209 SKKIQSEDKSAT
+209 SKKIQSEDKTAT

-244 SVAADGTVSNGRVI
+244 NVSADGTVSNGRVI

-270 YGMPSSEQKRSFILT
+270 YGMPSYEQKRSFILT

-300 TNIGSYKFDVAAG
+300 TNIGSYEFDVAAG
-313 TYYFYVGASNDAL
+313 TYYFYVGATNATL
-326 GTNAGGWYF
+326 GTTAGGWYF
-335 YGVDIAYDVPTS
+335 YGVDIAYDVPAS

-356 DASNAKTDFNLNDTF
+356 DASNVRTDFNLNDTF

-397 TNTDDTEV
+397 TNNDDTEV

-420 GHSDNYDIQVINP
+420 GHSDTYDIQVINP
-433 NATVENIVVK
+433 NATIENIVVK

-490 TDVTSQFT
+490 ADVTSQFT

-521 MLEVKERK
+521 MLEVKEGK

-617 VKNFNSESYYTK
+617 VKNFNSESYYVK
-629 DNLTSSSVVKDATIF
+629 DANLTSGTDYKKQTLFEGNFVDVKV
-644 DGNLITITG
+644 GTG
-653 GKNLGAPEGKDGI
+653 TCKADSNTAI
-666 CNQEVQIKLDANT
+666 NQGEMQIKLDAG
-679 DASKFKGLILN
+679 DGKEIIFVV
-690 IKQKV
+690 KQKIT
-695 ALKLYMNCSTDKSGK
+695 LKIIANASGNK
-710 TFVIKDPT
+710 KYIIKDAVGT
-718 GKIVFTSNDIVKN
+718 ELKAGDLS
-731 KTDNTL
+731 KTADGDTTI
-737 VEVTLEAGTY
+737 EITLEAGTY
-747 TIESLT
+747 SFTSN
-753 GSVRFAGIEATKA
+753 GGGVRFAGIEATKA

>member
-1 MRRNKL
+1 MKRNKL

-30 GSGTTPSPTPTPTEN
+30 GSGTTQSPTTTPTEN
-45 GGGATTTPTP
+45 GGGATTPTPTP
-55 TPVPTTPSQTTTTTP
+55 TPVPTTPSQSTTTTP
-70 NQSSTAN
+70 NQSSTN
-77 TPAQK
+77 TPEQNK
-82 VVKSISISGGKTL
+82 IESISVSGQTK
-95 YLVGEEFSFDGVVVT
+95 EFLPGSEFVFGGTVT
-110 KTYNDETQET
+110 KN
-120 ATADEVTYKIYSDED
+120 YSDGSQVVATEEEYIVTIYTD
-135 GTKEAT
+135 NNYETEAEN
-141 SIATAGTYYV
+141 IKTAGTYYV
-151 YVTCGG
+151 VVSIGDKLATYEIV
-157 KDNYY
+157 
-162 AITVQEK
+162 VREK

-198 NGNEVYATANS
+198 HGNEVYVTANS
-209 SKKIQSEDKSAT
+209 SKKIQSEDKTAT

-244 SVAADGTVSNGRVI
+244 NVSADGTVSNGRVI

-300 TNIGSYKFDVAAG
+300 TNIGSYEFDVAAG
-313 TYYFYVGASNDAL
+313 TYYFYVGATNATL
-326 GTNAGGWYF
+326 GTTAGGWYF
-335 YGVDIAYDVPTS
+335 YGVDIAYDVPAS

-356 DASNAKTDFNLNDTF
+356 DASNVRTDFNLNDTF

-420 GHSDNYDIQVINP
+420 GHSDTYDIQVINP
-433 NATVENIVVK
+433 NATIENIVVK

-490 TDVTSQFT
+490 ADVTSQFT

-521 MLEVKERK
+521 MLEVKEGK

-617 VKNFNSESYYTK
+617 VKNFNSESYYVK
-629 DNLTSSSVVKDATIF
+629 DANLTSGTDYKKQTLFEGNFVDVKV
-644 DGNLITITG
+644 GTG
-653 GKNLGAPEGKDGI
+653 TCKADSNTAI
-666 CNQEVQIKLDANT
+666 NQGEMQIKLDAG
-679 DASKFKGLILN
+679 DGKEIIFVV
-690 IKQKV
+690 KQKIT
-695 ALKLYMNCSTDKSGK
+695 LKIIANASGNK
-710 TFVIKDPT
+710 KYIIKDAVGT
-718 GKIVFTSNDIVKN
+718 ELKAGDLS
-731 KTDNTL
+731 KTADGDTTI
-737 VEVTLEAGTY
+737 EITLEAGTY
-747 TIESLT
+747 SFTSN
-753 GSVRFAGIEATKA
+753 GGGVRFAGIEVTKA

>member
-1 MRRNKL
+1 MFC
-7 KVLSSL
+7 SD
-13 AILGIA
+13 
-19 GLGLAA
+19 
-25 CNNNT
+25 
-30 GSGTTPSPTPTPTEN
+30 GSHVVATE
-45 GGGATTTPTP
+45 
-55 TPVPTTPSQTTTTTP
+55 
-70 NQSSTAN
+70 
-77 TPAQK
+77 
-82 VVKSISISGGKTL
+82 
-95 YLVGEEFSFDGVVVT
+95 EEYIVT
-110 KTYNDETQET
+110 IYTDNSYET
-120 ATADEVTYKIYSDED
+120 
-135 GTKEAT
+135 EAEN
-141 SIATAGTYYV
+141 IKTAGTYYV
-151 YVTCGG
+151 VVSIGDKLATYEIV
-157 KDNYY
+157 
-162 AITVQEK
+162 VREK

-198 NGNEVYATANS
+198 HGNEVYVTANS
-209 SKKIQSEDKSAT
+209 SKKIQSEDKTAT

-244 SVAADGTVSNGRVI
+244 NVSADGTVSNGRVI

-300 TNIGSYKFDVAAG
+300 TNIGSYEFDVAAG
-313 TYYFYVGASNDAL
+313 TYYFYVGATNATL
-326 GTNAGGWYF
+326 GTTAGGWYF
-335 YGVDIAYDVPTS
+335 YGVDIAYDVPAS

-356 DASNAKTDFNLNDTF
+356 DASNVRTDFNLNDTF

-420 GHSDNYDIQVINP
+420 GHSDTYDIQVINP
-433 NATVENIVVK
+433 NATIENIIVK

-490 TDVTSQFT
+490 ADVTSQFT

-521 MLEVKERK
+521 MLEVKEGK

-617 VKNFNSESYYTK
+617 VKNFNSESYYVK
-629 DNLTSSSVVKDATIF
+629 DANLTSGTDYKKQTLFEGNFVDVKV
-644 DGNLITITG
+644 GTG
-653 GKNLGAPEGKDGI
+653 TCKADSNTAI
-666 CNQEVQIKLDANT
+666 NQGEMQIKLDAG
-679 DASKFKGLILN
+679 DGKEIIFVV
-690 IKQKV
+690 KQKIT
-695 ALKLYMNCSTDKSGK
+695 LKIIANASGNK
-710 TFVIKDPT
+710 KYIIKDAVGT
-718 GKIVFTSNDIVKN
+718 ELKAGDLS
-731 KTDNTL
+731 KTADGDTTI
-737 VEVTLEAGTY
+737 EITLEAGTY
-747 TIESLT
+747 SFTSN
-753 GSVRFAGIEATKA
+753 GGGVRFAGIEATKA

>member
-1 MRRNKL
+1 MKRNKL

-30 GSGTTPSPTPTPTEN
+30 GSGTTQSPTTTPTEN
-45 GGGATTTPTP
+45 GGGATTPTPTP
-55 TPVPTTPSQTTTTTP
+55 TPVPTTPSQSTTTTP
-70 NQSSTAN
+70 NQSSTN
-77 TPAQK
+77 TPEQNK
-82 VVKSISISGGKTL
+82 IESISVSGQTKGFL
-95 YLVGEEFSFDGVVVT
+95 PGSEFVFGGTVT
-110 KTYNDETQET
+110 KN
-120 ATADEVTYKIYSDED
+120 YSDGSQVVATEEEYIVTIYTD
-135 GTKEAT
+135 NSYETEAEN
-141 SIATAGTYYV
+141 IKTAGTYYV
-151 YVTCGG
+151 VVSIGDKLATYEIV
-157 KDNYY
+157 
-162 AITVQEK
+162 VREK

-198 NGNEVYATANS
+198 HGNEVYVTANS
-209 SKKIQSEDKSAT
+209 SKKIQSEDKTAT

-244 SVAADGTVSNGRVI
+244 NVSADGTVSNGRVI

-300 TNIGSYKFDVAAG
+300 TNIGSYEFDVAAG
-313 TYYFYVGASNDAL
+313 TYYFYVGATNATL
-326 GTNAGGWYF
+326 GTTAGGWYF
-335 YGVDIAYDVPTS
+335 YGVDIAYDVPAS

-356 DASNAKTDFNLNDTF
+356 DASNVRTDFNLNDTF

-397 TNTDDTEV
+397 TNNDDTEV

-420 GHSDNYDIQVINP
+420 GHSDTYDIQVINP
-433 NATVENIVVK
+433 NATIENIVVK

-490 TDVTSQFT
+490 ADVTSQFT

-521 MLEVKERK
+521 MLEVKEGK

-617 VKNFNSESYYTK
+617 VKNFNSESYYVK
-629 DNLTSSSVVKDATIF
+629 DANLTSGTDYKKQTLFEGNFVDVKV
-644 DGNLITITG
+644 GTG
-653 GKNLGAPEGKDGI
+653 TCKADSNTAI
-666 CNQEVQIKLDANT
+666 NQGEMQIKLDAG
-679 DASKFKGLILN
+679 DGKEIIFVV
-690 IKQKV
+690 KQKIT
-695 ALKLYMNCSTDKSGK
+695 LKIIANASGNK
-710 TFVIKDPT
+710 KYIIKDAVGT
-718 GKIVFTSNDIVKN
+718 ELKAGDLS
-731 KTDNTL
+731 KTADGDTTI
-737 VEVTLEAGTY
+737 EITLEAGTY
-747 TIESLT
+747 SFTSN
-753 GSVRFAGIEATKA
+753 GGGVRFAGIEATKA

>member
-70 NQSSTAN
+70 NQSSTTN
-77 TPAQK
+77 TPEQNK
-82 VVKSISISGGKTL
+82 IESISVSGQTK
-95 YLVGEEFSFDGVVVT
+95 EFLPGSEFVFGGTVT
-110 KTYNDETQET
+110 KN
-120 ATADEVTYKIYSDED
+120 YSDGSQVVATEEEYIVTIYTD
-135 GTKEAT
+135 NSYETEAEN
-141 SIATAGTYYV
+141 IKTAGTYYV
-151 YVTCGG
+151 VVSIGDKLATYEIV
-157 KDNYY
+157 
-162 AITVQEK
+162 VREK

-198 NGNEVYATANS
+198 HGNEVYVTANS
-209 SKKIQSEDKSAT
+209 SKKIQSEDKTAT

-244 SVAADGTVSNGRVI
+244 NVSADGTVSNGRVI

-300 TNIGSYKFDVAAG
+300 TNIGSYEFDVAAG
-313 TYYFYVGASNDAL
+313 TYYFYVGATNATL
-326 GTNAGGWYF
+326 GTTAGGWYF
-335 YGVDIAYDVPTS
+335 YGVDIAYDVPAS

-356 DASNAKTDFNLNDTF
+356 DASNVRTDFNLNDTF

-420 GHSDNYDIQVINP
+420 GHSDTYDIQVINP
-433 NATVENIVVK
+433 NATIENIVVK

-490 TDVTSQFT
+490 ADVTSQFT

-521 MLEVKERK
+521 MLEVKEGK

-617 VKNFNSESYYTK
+617 VKNFNSESYYVK
-629 DNLTSSSVVKDATIF
+629 DANLTSGTDYKKQTLFEGNFVDVKV
-644 DGNLITITG
+644 GTG
-653 GKNLGAPEGKDGI
+653 TCKADSNTAI
-666 CNQEVQIKLDANT
+666 NQGEMQIKLDAG
-679 DASKFKGLILN
+679 DGKEIIFVV
-690 IKQKV
+690 KQKIT
-695 ALKLYMNCSTDKSGK
+695 LKIIANASGNK
-710 TFVIKDPT
+710 KYIIKDAVGT
-718 GKIVFTSNDIVKN
+718 ELKAGDLS
-731 KTDNTL
+731 KTADGDTTI
-737 VEVTLEAGTY
+737 EITLEAGTY
-747 TIESLT
+747 SFTSN
-753 GSVRFAGIEATKA
+753 GGGVRFAGIEATKA

>member
-1 MRRNKL
+1 MKRNKL

-25 CNNNT
+25 CNNT
-30 GSGTTPSPTPTPTEN
+30 GSGTTQSPTTTPTEN
-45 GGGATTTPTP
+45 GGGATTPTPTP
-55 TPVPTTPSQTTTTTP
+55 TPVPTTPSQSTTTTP
-70 NQSSTAN
+70 NQSSTN
-77 TPAQK
+77 TPEQNK
-82 VVKSISISGGKTL
+82 IESISVSGQTK
-95 YLVGEEFSFDGVVVT
+95 EFLPGSEFVFGGTVT
-110 KTYNDETQET
+110 KN
-120 ATADEVTYKIYSDED
+120 YSDGSQVVATEEEYIVTIYTD
-135 GTKEAT
+135 NSYETEAEN
-141 SIATAGTYYV
+141 IKTAGTYYV
-151 YVTCGG
+151 VVSIGDKLATYEIV
-157 KDNYY
+157 
-162 AITVQEK
+162 VREK

-198 NGNEVYATANS
+198 HGNEVYVTANS
-209 SKKIQSEDKSAT
+209 SKKIQSEDKTAT

-244 SVAADGTVSNGRVI
+244 NVSADGTVSNGRVI

-300 TNIGSYKFDVAAG
+300 TNIGSYEFDVAAG
-313 TYYFYVGASNDAL
+313 TYYFYVGATNATL
-326 GTNAGGWYF
+326 GTTAGAWYF
-335 YGVDIAYDVPTS
+335 YGVDIAYDVPAS

-356 DASNAKTDFNLNDTF
+356 DASNVRTDFNLNDTF

-420 GHSDNYDIQVINP
+420 GHSDTYDIQVINP
-433 NATVENIVVK
+433 NATIENIVVK

-490 TDVTSQFT
+490 ADVTSQFT

-521 MLEVKERK
+521 MLEVKEGK

-617 VKNFNSESYYTK
+617 VKNFNSESYYVK
-629 DNLTSSSVVKDATIF
+629 DANLTSGTDYKKQTLFEGNFVDVKV
-644 DGNLITITG
+644 GTG
-653 GKNLGAPEGKDGI
+653 TCKADSNTAI
-666 CNQEVQIKLDANT
+666 NQGEMQIKLDGG
-679 DASKFKGLILN
+679 DGKEIIFVV
-690 IKQKV
+690 KQKIT
-695 ALKLYMNCSTDKSGK
+695 LKIIANASGNK
-710 TFVIKDPT
+710 KYIIKDAVGT
-718 GKIVFTSNDIVKN
+718 ELKAGDLS
-731 KTDNTL
+731 KTADGDTTI
-737 VEVTLEAGTY
+737 EITLEAGTY
-747 TIESLT
+747 SFTSND
-753 GSVRFAGIEATKA
+753 GGVRFAGIEATKA

>member
-1 MRRNKL
+1 MKRNKL

-30 GSGTTPSPTPTPTEN
+30 GSGTTQSPTTTPTEN
-45 GGGATTTPTP
+45 GGGATTPTPTP
-55 TPVPTTPSQTTTTTP
+55 TPVPTTPSQSTTTTP
-70 NQSSTAN
+70 NQSSTN
-77 TPAQK
+77 TPEQNK
-82 VVKSISISGGKTL
+82 IESISVSGQTK
-95 YLVGEEFSFDGVVVT
+95 EFLPGSEFVFGGTVT
-110 KTYNDETQET
+110 KN
-120 ATADEVTYKIYSDED
+120 YSDGSQVVATEEEYIVTIYTD
-135 GTKEAT
+135 NSYETEAEN
-141 SIATAGTYYV
+141 IKTAGTYYV
-151 YVTCGG
+151 VVSIGDKLATYEIV
-157 KDNYY
+157 
-162 AITVQEK
+162 VREK

-198 NGNEVYATANS
+198 HGNEVYVTANS
-209 SKKIQSEDKSAT
+209 SKKIQSEDKTAT

-244 SVAADGTVSNGRVI
+244 NVSADGTVSNGRVI

-300 TNIGSYKFDVAAG
+300 TNIGSYEFDVAAG
-313 TYYFYVGASNDAL
+313 TYYFYVGATNATL
-326 GTNAGGWYF
+326 GTTAGGWYF
-335 YGVDIAYDVPTS
+335 YGVDIAYDVPAS

-356 DASNAKTDFNLNDTF
+356 DASNVRTDFNLNDTF

-420 GHSDNYDIQVINP
+420 GHSDTYDIQVINP
-433 NATVENIVVK
+433 NATIENIVVK

-490 TDVTSQFT
+490 ADVTSQFT

-521 MLEVKERK
+521 MLEVKEGK

-572 YSTKFYSDADCTT
+572 YSTRFYSDADCTT

-617 VKNFNSESYYTK
+617 VKNFNSESYYVK
-629 DNLTSSSVVKDATIF
+629 DANLTSGTDYKKQTLFEGNFVDVKV
-644 DGNLITITG
+644 GTG
-653 GKNLGAPEGKDGI
+653 TCKADSNTAI
-666 CNQEVQIKLDANT
+666 NQGEMQIKLDAG
-679 DASKFKGLILN
+679 DGKEIIFVV
-690 IKQKV
+690 KQKIT
-695 ALKLYMNCSTDKSGK
+695 LKIIANASGNK
-710 TFVIKDPT
+710 KYIIKDAVGT
-718 GKIVFTSNDIVKN
+718 ELKAGDLS
-731 KTDNTL
+731 KTADGDTTI
-737 VEVTLEAGTY
+737 EITLEAGTY
-747 TIESLT
+747 SFTSN
-753 GSVRFAGIEATKA
+753 GGGVRFAGIEATKA

>member
-1 MRRNKL
+1 MKRNKL

-30 GSGTTPSPTPTPTEN
+30 GSGTTQSPTQTPTEN
-45 GGGATTTPTP
+45 GGGATTPTPTP
-55 TPVPTTPSQTTTTTP
+55 TPVPTTPSQSTTTTP
-70 NQSSTAN
+70 NQSSTN
-77 TPAQK
+77 TPEQNK
-82 VVKSISISGGKTL
+82 IESISVSGQTK
-95 YLVGEEFSFDGVVVT
+95 EFLPGSEFVFGGTVT
-110 KTYNDETQET
+110 KN
-120 ATADEVTYKIYSDED
+120 YSDGSQVVATEEEYIVTIYTD
-135 GTKEAT
+135 NSYETEAEN
-141 SIATAGTYYV
+141 IKTAGTYYV
-151 YVTCGG
+151 VVSIGDKLATYEIV
-157 KDNYY
+157 
-162 AITVQEK
+162 VQEK

-198 NGNEVYATANS
+198 HGNEVYVTANS
-209 SKKIQSEDKSAT
+209 SKKIQSEDKTAT

-244 SVAADGTVSNGRVI
+244 NVSADGTVSNGRVI

-300 TNIGSYKFDVAAG
+300 TNIGSYEFDVAAG
-313 TYYFYVGASNDAL
+313 TYYFYVGATNATL
-326 GTNAGGWYF
+326 GTTAGGWYF
-335 YGVDIAYDVPTS
+335 YGVDIAYDVPAS

-356 DASNAKTDFNLNDTF
+356 DASNVRTDFNLNDTF

-397 TNTDDTEV
+397 TTTDDTEV

-420 GHSDNYDIQVINP
+420 GHSDTYDIQVINP
-433 NATVENIVVK
+433 NATIENIVVK

-490 TDVTSQFT
+490 ADVTSQFT

-521 MLEVKERK
+521 MLEVKEGK

-617 VKNFNSESYYTK
+617 VKNFNSESYYVK
-629 DNLTSSSVVKDATIF
+629 DANLTSGTDYKKQTLFEGNFVDVKV
-644 DGNLITITG
+644 GTG
-653 GKNLGAPEGKDGI
+653 TCKADSNTAI
-666 CNQEVQIKLDANT
+666 NQGEMQIKLDAG
-679 DASKFKGLILN
+679 DGKEIIFVV
-690 IKQKV
+690 KQKIT
-695 ALKLYMNCSTDKSGK
+695 LKIIANASGNK
-710 TFVIKDPT
+710 KYIIKDAVGT
-718 GKIVFTSNDIVKN
+718 ELKAGDLSNTADGDTTI
-731 KTDNTL
+731 
-737 VEVTLEAGTY
+737 EITLEAGTY
-747 TIESLT
+747 SFTSN
-753 GSVRFAGIEATKA
+753 GGGVRFAGIEATKA

>member
-1 MRRNKL
+1 MKRNKL

-30 GSGTTPSPTPTPTEN
+30 GSGTTQSPTTTPTEN
-45 GGGATTTPTP
+45 GGGATTPTPTP
-55 TPVPTTPSQTTTTTP
+55 TPVPTTPSQSTTTTP
-70 NQSSTAN
+70 NQSSTN
-77 TPAQK
+77 TPEQNK
-82 VVKSISISGGKTL
+82 IESISVSGQTK
-95 YLVGEEFSFDGVVVT
+95 EFLPGSEFVFGGTVT
-110 KTYNDETQET
+110 KN
-120 ATADEVTYKIYSDED
+120 YSDGSQVVATEEEYIVTIYTD
-135 GTKEAT
+135 NSYETEAEN
-141 SIATAGTYYV
+141 IKTAGTYYV
-151 YVTCGG
+151 VVSIGDKLATYEIV
-157 KDNYY
+157 
-162 AITVQEK
+162 VREK

-198 NGNEVYATANS
+198 HGNEVYVTANS
-209 SKKIQSEDKSAT
+209 SKKIQSEDKTAT

-244 SVAADGTVSNGRVI
+244 NVSADGTVSNGRVI

-300 TNIGSYKFDVAAG
+300 TNIGSYEFDVAAG
-313 TYYFYVGASNDAL
+313 TYYFYVGATNATL
-326 GTNAGGWYF
+326 GTTAGGWYF
-335 YGVDIAYDVPTS
+335 YGVDIAYDVPAS

-356 DASNAKTDFNLNDTF
+356 DASNVRTDFNLNDTF

-420 GHSDNYDIQVINP
+420 GHSDTYDIQVINP
-433 NATVENIVVK
+433 NATIENIVVK

-490 TDVTSQFT
+490 ADVTSQFT

-521 MLEVKERK
+521 MLEVKEGK

-617 VKNFNSESYYTK
+617 VKNFNSESYYVK
-629 DNLTSSSVVKDATIF
+629 DANLTSGTDYKKQILFEGNFVDVKV
-644 DGNLITITG
+644 GTG
-653 GKNLGAPEGKDGI
+653 TCKADSNTAI
-666 CNQEVQIKLDANT
+666 NQGEMQIKLDAG
-679 DASKFKGLILN
+679 DGKEIIFVV
-690 IKQKV
+690 KQKIT
-695 ALKLYMNCSTDKSGK
+695 LKIIANASGNK
-710 TFVIKDPT
+710 KYIIKDAVGT
-718 GKIVFTSNDIVKN
+718 ELKAGDLS
-731 KTDNTL
+731 KTADGDTTI
-737 VEVTLEAGTY
+737 EITLEAGTY
-747 TIESLT
+747 SFTSN
-753 GSVRFAGIEATKA
+753 GGGVRFAGIEATKA

>member
-1 MRRNKL
+1 MKRNKL

-30 GSGTTPSPTPTPTEN
+30 GSGTTQSPTTTPTEN
-45 GGGATTTPTP
+45 GGGATTPTPTP
-55 TPVPTTPSQTTTTTP
+55 TPVPTTPSQSTTTTP
-70 NQSSTAN
+70 NQSSTN
-77 TPAQK
+77 TPEQNK
-82 VVKSISISGGKTL
+82 IESISVSGQTK
-95 YLVGEEFSFDGVVVT
+95 EFLPGSEFVFGGTVT
-110 KTYNDETQET
+110 KN
-120 ATADEVTYKIYSDED
+120 YSDGSQVVATEEEYIVTIYTD
-135 GTKEAT
+135 NSYETEAEN
-141 SIATAGTYYV
+141 IKTAGTYYV
-151 YVTCGG
+151 VVSIGDKLATYEIV
-157 KDNYY
+157 
-162 AITVQEK
+162 VREK

-198 NGNEVYATANS
+198 HGNEVYVTANS
-209 SKKIQSEDKSAT
+209 SKKIQSEDKTAT

-244 SVAADGTVSNGRVI
+244 NVSADGTVSNGRVI

-300 TNIGSYKFDVAAG
+300 TNIGSYEFDVAAG
-313 TYYFYVGASNDAL
+313 TYYFYVGATNATL
-326 GTNAGGWYF
+326 GTTAGGWYF
-335 YGVDIAYDVPTS
+335 YGVDIAYDVPAS

-356 DASNAKTDFNLNDTF
+356 DASNVRTDFNLNDTF

-420 GHSDNYDIQVINP
+420 GHSDTYDIQVINP
-433 NATVENIVVK
+433 NATIENIVVK

-490 TDVTSQFT
+490 ADVTSQFT

-521 MLEVKERK
+521 MLEVKEGK

-617 VKNFNSESYYTK
+617 VKNFNSESYYVK
-629 DNLTSSSVVKDATIF
+629 DANLTSGTDYKKQTLFEGNFVDVKV
-644 DGNLITITG
+644 GTG
-653 GKNLGAPEGKDGI
+653 TCKADSNTAI
-666 CNQEVQIKLDANT
+666 NQGEMQIKLDAG
-679 DASKFKGLILN
+679 DGKEIIFVV
-690 IKQKV
+690 KQKIT
-695 ALKLYMNCSTDKSGK
+695 LKIIANASGNK
-710 TFVIKDPT
+710 KYIIKDAVGT
-718 GKIVFTSNDIVKN
+718 ELKAGDLSMTADGDTTIEI
-731 KTDNTL
+731 
-737 VEVTLEAGTY
+737 TLEAGTY
-747 TIESLT
+747 SFTSN
-753 GSVRFAGIEATKA
+753 GGGVRFAGIEATKA

>member
-1 MRRNKL
+1 MKRNKL

-30 GSGTTPSPTPTPTEN
+30 GSGTTQSPTTTPTEN
-45 GGGATTTPTP
+45 GGGATTPTPTP
-55 TPVPTTPSQTTTTTP
+55 TPVPTTPSQSTTTTP
-70 NQSSTAN
+70 NQSSTN
-77 TPAQK
+77 TPEQNK
-82 VVKSISISGGKTL
+82 IESISVSGQTK
-95 YLVGEEFSFDGVVVT
+95 EFLPGSEFVFGGTVT
-110 KTYNDETQET
+110 KN
-120 ATADEVTYKIYSDED
+120 YSDGSQVVATEEEYIVTIYTD
-135 GTKEAT
+135 NSYETEAEN
-141 SIATAGTYYV
+141 IKTAGTYYV
-151 YVTCGG
+151 VVSIGDKLATYEIV
-157 KDNYY
+157 
-162 AITVQEK
+162 VREK

-198 NGNEVYATANS
+198 HGNEVYVTANS
-209 SKKIQSEDKSAT
+209 SKKIQSEDKTAT

-244 SVAADGTVSNGRVI
+244 NVSADGTVSNGRVI

-300 TNIGSYKFDVAAG
+300 TNIGSYEFDVAAG
-313 TYYFYVGASNDAL
+313 TYYFYVGATNATL
-326 GTNAGGWYF
+326 GTTAGGWYF
-335 YGVDIAYDVPTS
+335 YGVDIAYDVPAS

-356 DASNAKTDFNLNDTF
+356 DASNVRTDFNLNDTF

-420 GHSDNYDIQVINP
+420 GHSDTYDIQVINP
-433 NATVENIVVK
+433 NATIENIVVK

-490 TDVTSQFT
+490 ADVTSQFT

-521 MLEVKERK
+521 MLEVKEGK

-617 VKNFNSESYYTK
+617 VKNFNSESYYVK
-629 DNLTSSSVVKDATIF
+629 DANLTSGTDYKNQTLFEGNFVDVKV
-644 DGNLITITG
+644 GTG
-653 GKNLGAPEGKDGI
+653 TCKADSNTAI
-666 CNQEVQIKLDANT
+666 NQGEMQIKLDAG
-679 DASKFKGLILN
+679 DGKEIIFVV
-690 IKQKV
+690 KQKIT
-695 ALKLYMNCSTDKSGK
+695 LKIIANASGNK
-710 TFVIKDPT
+710 KYIIKDAVGT
-718 GKIVFTSNDIVKN
+718 ELKAGDLS
-731 KTDNTL
+731 KTADGDTTI
-737 VEVTLEAGTY
+737 EITLEAGTY
-747 TIESLT
+747 SFTSN
-753 GSVRFAGIEATKA
+753 GGGVRFAGIEATKA

>member
-1 MRRNKL
+1 MKRNKL

-30 GSGTTPSPTPTPTEN
+30 GSGTTQTPTEN
-45 GGGATTTPTP
+45 GGGATTPTPTP
-55 TPVPTTPSQTTTTTP
+55 TPVPTTPSQSTTTTP
-70 NQSSTAN
+70 NQSSTN
-77 TPAQK
+77 TPEQNK
-82 VVKSISISGGKTL
+82 IESISVSGQTK
-95 YLVGEEFSFDGVVVT
+95 EFLPGSEFVFGGTVT
-110 KTYNDETQET
+110 KN
-120 ATADEVTYKIYSDED
+120 YSDGSQVVATEEEYIVTIYTD
-135 GTKEAT
+135 NSYETEAEN
-141 SIATAGTYYV
+141 IKTAGTYYV
-151 YVTCGG
+151 VVSIGDKLATYEIV
-157 KDNYY
+157 
-162 AITVQEK
+162 VREK

-183 PTKTDISTKVDIYNQ
+183 PTETDISTKVDIYNQ
-198 NGNEVYATANS
+198 HGNEVYVTANS
-209 SKKIQSEDKSAT
+209 SKKIQSEDKTAT

-244 SVAADGTVSNGRVI
+244 NVSADGTVSNGRVI

-300 TNIGSYKFDVAAG
+300 TNIGSYEFDVAAG
-313 TYYFYVGASNDAL
+313 TYYFYVGATNATL
-326 GTNAGGWYF
+326 GTTAGGWYF
-335 YGVDIAYDVPTS
+335 YGVDIAYDVPAS

-356 DASNAKTDFNLNDTF
+356 DASNVRTDFNLNDTF

-397 TNTDDTEV
+397 TNNDDTEV

-420 GHSDNYDIQVINP
+420 GHSDTYDIQVINP
-433 NATVENIVVK
+433 NATIENIVVK

-490 TDVTSQFT
+490 ADVTSQFT

-521 MLEVKERK
+521 MLEVKEGK

-617 VKNFNSESYYTK
+617 VKNFNSESYYVK
-629 DNLTSSSVVKDATIF
+629 DANLTSGTDYKKQTLFEGNFVDVKV
-644 DGNLITITG
+644 GTG
-653 GKNLGAPEGKDGI
+653 TCKADSNTAI
-666 CNQEVQIKLDANT
+666 NQGEMQIKLDAG
-679 DASKFKGLILN
+679 DGKEIIFVV
-690 IKQKV
+690 KQKIT
-695 ALKLYMNCSTDKSGK
+695 LKIIANASGNK
-710 TFVIKDPT
+710 KYIIKDAVGT
-718 GKIVFTSNDIVKN
+718 ELKAGDLS
-731 KTDNTL
+731 KTADGDTTI
-737 VEVTLEAGTY
+737 EITLEAGTY
-747 TIESLT
+747 SFTSN
-753 GSVRFAGIEATKA
+753 GGGVRFAGIEATKA

>member
-1 MRRNKL
+1 MKRNKL

-30 GSGTTPSPTPTPTEN
+30 GSGTTQSPTTTPTEN
-45 GGGATTTPTP
+45 GGGATTPSPTP
-55 TPVPTTPSQTTTTTP
+55 TPVPTTPSQSTTTTP
-70 NQSSTAN
+70 NQSSTN
-77 TPAQK
+77 TPEQNK
-82 VVKSISISGGKTL
+82 IESISVSGQTK
-95 YLVGEEFSFDGVVVT
+95 EFLPGSKFVFGGTVT
-110 KTYNDETQET
+110 KN
-120 ATADEVTYKIYSDED
+120 YSDGSQVVATEEEYIVTIYTD
-135 GTKEAT
+135 NSYETEAEN
-141 SIATAGTYYV
+141 IKTAGTYYV
-151 YVTCGG
+151 VVSIGDKLATYEIV
-157 KDNYY
+157 
-162 AITVQEK
+162 VREK

-198 NGNEVYATANS
+198 HGNEVYVTANS
-209 SKKIQSEDKSAT
+209 SKKIQSEDKTAT

-244 SVAADGTVSNGRVI
+244 NVSADGTVSNGRVI

-300 TNIGSYKFDVAAG
+300 TNIGSYEFDVAAG
-313 TYYFYVGASNDAL
+313 TYYFYVGATNATL
-326 GTNAGGWYF
+326 GTTAGGWYF
-335 YGVDIAYDVPTS
+335 YGVDIAYDVPAS

-356 DASNAKTDFNLNDTF
+356 DASNVRTDFNLNDTF
-371 STDGLVVKG
+371 SIDGLVVKG

-420 GHSDNYDIQVINP
+420 GHSDTYDIQVINP
-433 NATVENIVVK
+433 NATIENIVVK

-490 TDVTSQFT
+490 ADVTSQFT

-521 MLEVKERK
+521 MLEVKEGK

-629 DNLTSSSVVKDATIF
+629 DNLTSSSVVKNVTIF

-747 TIESLT
+747 TIESIT

>member
-1 MRRNKL
+1 MKRNKL

-30 GSGTTPSPTPTPTEN
+30 GSGTTQSPTQTPTEN
-45 GGGATTTPTP
+45 GGGATTPTP
-55 TPVPTTPSQTTTTTP
+55 PTTPVPTTPSQSTTTTP
-70 NQSSTAN
+70 NQSSTN
-77 TPAQK
+77 TPEQNK
-82 VVKSISISGGKTL
+82 IESISVSGQTK
-95 YLVGEEFSFDGVVVT
+95 EFLPGSEFVFGGTVT
-110 KTYNDETQET
+110 KN
-120 ATADEVTYKIYSDED
+120 YSDGSQVVATEEEYIVTIYTD
-135 GTKEAT
+135 NSYETEAEN
-141 SIATAGTYYV
+141 IKTAGTYYV
-151 YVTCGG
+151 VVSIGDKLATYEIV
-157 KDNYY
+157 
-162 AITVQEK
+162 VREK

-198 NGNEVYATANS
+198 HGNEVYATANS
-209 SKKIQSEDKSAT
+209 SKKIQSEDKTAT

-244 SVAADGTVSNGRVI
+244 NVSADGTVSNGRVI

-300 TNIGSYKFDVAAG
+300 TNIGSYEFDVAAG
-313 TYYFYVGASNDAL
+313 TYYFYVGATNATL
-326 GTNAGGWYF
+326 GTTAGGWYF
-335 YGVDIAYDVPTS
+335 YGVDIAYDVPAS

-356 DASNAKTDFNLNDTF
+356 DASNVRTDFNLNDTF

-420 GHSDNYDIQVINP
+420 GHSDTYDIQVINP
-433 NATVENIVVK
+433 NATIENIVVK
-443 EEAKGVYKQGEVI
+443 EEAKGVYKQGEVV

-490 TDVTSQFT
+490 ADVTSQFT

-521 MLEVKERK
+521 MLEVKEGK

-629 DNLTSSSVVKDATIF
+629 DNLTSSSVVKNVTIF

-747 TIESLT
+747 TIESIT

>member
-30 GSGTTPSPTPTPTEN
+30 GSGTTQSPTPTPTEN

-135 GTKEAT
+135 GTKEVT
-141 SIATAGTYYV
+141 NIATAGTYYV

-169 QQTIHENAVVKGVT
+169 QQTIHENAVVKGVSSNIT
-183 PTKTDISTKVDIYNQ
+183 EKFNIYSQ
-198 NGNEVYATANS
+198 NGNEVYATATS
-209 SKKIQSEDKSAT
+209 TKYLEYETKTAT
-221 CDGIEFSQRLKMQG
+221 VDGIEFSQRLKMKG
-235 SAVAAGESV
+235 SAVGKGETV

-270 YGMPSSEQKRSFILT
+270 YGMPSDNKKRSFILT
-285 NNADYSREVASAADK
+285 NNADVTREVASAADK
-300 TNIGSYKFDVAAG
+300 TNIDSYKFDVAAG

-335 YGVDIAYDVPTS
+335 YGVDIAYDVPAS

-356 DASNAKTDFNLNDTF
+356 DASNARTDFNLNDTF

-397 TNTDDTEV
+397 TNADDTEV

-420 GHSDNYDIQVINP
+420 GHSDTYDIQVINP

-490 TDVTSQFT
+490 TDVTSSFT
-498 TLTKGTYTVEL
+498 TLTKGTYKVEL
-509 TYASKTTTYNIT
+509 TYASKTTTYDIT
-521 MLEVKERK
+521 MLEVKEGK
-529 FEYKNEVAVGSDSY
+529 FDYKNEVAVGSDSY
-543 ASSLIVSYTDGT
+543 ASSLIISYTDGT
-555 DADWSKYNDT
+555 DADWSKYNET

-572 YSTKFYSDADCTT
+572 YSTKFYSDADCTA

-617 VKNFNSESYYTK
+617 VKNFNSESYSTSGLTAGK
-629 DNLTSSSVVKDATIF
+629 DYKNSVLF
-644 DGNLITITG
+644 EGNLVDVKIGTG
-653 GKNLGAPEGKDGI
+653 TCKADSDPAI
-666 CNQEVQIKLDANT
+666 NQGEMQIKLDKEAGKEIIFVVKQRITLKIIAN
-679 DASKFKGLILN
+679 ASGNKKYI
-690 IKQKV
+690 
-695 ALKLYMNCSTDKSGK
+695 
-710 TFVIKDPT
+710 IKDAAGT
-718 GKIVFTSNDIVKN
+718 ELKAGDLS
-731 KTDNTL
+731 KTADGDTTI
-737 VEVTLEAGTY
+737 EITLEAGTY
-747 TIESLT
+747 SFTSN
-753 GSVRFAGIEATKA
+753 GGGVRFAGIEATKA